1 MTERQRRAC
10 SGTLRT
16 TPTVRHVS
24 GGRGRA
30 AAPRETPAAD
40 GPAPALFADAVA
52 ALSAVRPRPEITIG
66 AVPAPQRLAPW
77 THALSAEVSGEVGG
91 KLSGVVSAGDED
103 EDGQPPL
110 ATARLVLL
118 HDPDGH
124 QAWDGVLRL
133 VIYIRAE
140 LDGELAGDPL
150 LPEVGWSWLTEAL
163 ELSGARFTAL
173 GGTVTQ
179 TSSARFG
186 DIAGPAHSHEIELR
200 ASWTPQDAEL
210 TPHAEAFC
218 ALLATAAGLPP
229 VGVTTFGR

>member
-16 TPTVRHVS
+16 TPTVRSVS
-24 GGRGRA
+24 GGRVRPGAQGVPEGAGARGV
-30 AAPRETPAAD
+30 PD
-40 GPAPALFADAVA
+40 GPVPPGDTPALFAQAVA
-52 ALSAVRPRPEITIG
+52 ALGAVRPRPEITIG
-66 AVPAPQRLAPW
+66 TIPAPQRLAPW
-77 THALSAEVSGEVGG
+77 TYAMSAEVCT
-91 KLSGVVSAGDED
+91 GDLD
-103 EDGQPPL
+103 DTPI

-118 HDPDGH
+118 HDPDGQ

-133 VIYIRAE
+133 VLYVRAE

-163 ELSGARFTAL
+163 ELCGARFTAL

-186 DIAGPAHSHEIELR
+186 DIAGPTHSHDIELR
-200 ASWTPQDAEL
+200 ASWTPPDADL
-210 TPHAEAFC
+210 TPHTNAFC

-229 VGVTTFGR
+229 VGVRTFSR

>member
-1 MTERQRRAC
+1 MTERHRRAC
-10 SGTLRT
+10 SGTPRT
-16 TPTVRHVS
+16 ASTVRSVAGS
-24 GGRGRA
+24 RA
-30 AAPRETPAAD
+30 RSATPRDTPSTTA
-40 GPAPALFADAVA
+40 PAPALFASAVA
-52 ALSAVRPRPEITIG
+52 SLSAVRPRPEITI
-66 AVPAPQRLAPW
+66 ATVPAPQRLAPW
-77 THALSAEVSGEVGG
+77 THAISAEVCTGGCTGDDDEVP
-91 KLSGVVSAGDED
+91 V
-103 EDGQPPL
+103 

-118 HDPDGH
+118 HDPDGQ

-133 VIYIRAE
+133 VVYVRAE

-186 DIAGPAHSHEIELR
+186 DIAGPESTHEVELR
-200 ASWTPQDAEL
+200 ASWTAKDADL
-210 TPHAEAFC
+210 TEHANAFC

-229 VGVTTFGR
+229 VGVSPVTR

>member
-1 MTERQRRAC
+1 
-10 SGTLRT
+10 
-16 TPTVRHVS
+16 VS
-24 GGRGRA
+24 VGRA
-30 AAPRETPAAD
+30 RPPAPRDRPAAE

-52 ALSAVRPRPEITIG
+52 ALSAARPRPEITIG
-66 AVPAPQRLAPW
+66 PLPAPQRLAPW
-77 THALSAEVSGEVGG
+77 THAISAEVST
-91 KLSGVVSAGDED
+91 AADTGDD
-103 EDGQPPL
+103 DSPV

-133 VIYIRAE
+133 VIYVRAE
-140 LDGELAGDPL
+140 LDDELAGDPL

-186 DIAGPAHSHEIELR
+186 DIAGPVHSHEIELR
-200 ASWTPQDAEL
+200 ASWTPLDAEL
-210 TPHAEAFC
+210 TSHAEAFC
-218 ALLATAAGLPP
+218 TLVATAAGLPP
-229 VGVTTFGR
+229 VGVSTFTPVSGPASVTFGKREEPV

>member
-1 MTERQRRAC
+1 MN
-10 SGTLRT
+10 
-16 TPTVRHVS
+16 
-24 GGRGRA
+24 A
-30 AAPRETPAAD
+30 AT
-40 GPAPALFADAVA
+40 PALFAQAVA
-52 ALSAVRPRPEITIG
+52 ALSAVQPRPEITIES
-66 AVPAPQRLAPW
+66 VPAPQRLAPW
-77 THALSAEVSGEVGG
+77 TYALSAEVST
-91 KLSGVVSAGDED
+91 GDED
-103 EDGQPPL
+103 QDDAPV

-118 HDPDGH
+118 HDPDGQ

-133 VIYIRAE
+133 VIYVRAE
-140 LDGELAGDPL
+140 LEGELAGDPL

-186 DIAGPAHSHEIELR
+186 DIAGPEHSHDIELR

-210 TPHAEAFC
+210 GPHADAFC

-229 VGVTTFGR
+229 VGVRSFTH

>member
-1 MTERQRRAC
+1 VTERQRRAC
-10 SGTLRT
+10 SGTPRT
-16 TPTVRHVS
+16 APRVRHVS
-24 GGRGRA
+24 GGRARPGAGGVPDDA
-30 AAPRETPAAD
+30 AAPRDTPAAEA
-40 GPAPALFADAVA
+40 PAPALFADAVA
-52 ALSAVRPRPEITIG
+52 ALSAVRPRPEITIDQ
-66 AVPAPQRLAPW
+66 VPPPQRLAPW
-77 THALSAEVSGEVGG
+77 THAISAEVSAEVG
-91 KLSGVVSAGDED
+91 AED
-103 EDGQPPL
+103 EDTPV

-124 QAWDGVLRL
+124 RAWDGVLRL
-133 VIYIRAE
+133 VIYVRAE
-140 LDGELAGDPL
+140 LDDELAGDPL

-186 DIAGPAHSHEIELR
+186 DIAGPVHSHEIELR
-200 ASWTPQDAEL
+200 ASWTPLDAEL
-210 TPHAEAFC
+210 TSHAEAFC